1 MTTPPFSALAA
12 DPASFRRRALALRRP
27 AGTAVAACMALALAG
42 CASGPPNDPLEPY
55 NRGMAT
61 FNENVDD
68 VVLKP
73 VATVYK
79 TITPPMVRTGV
90 SNFFSNVSDIWSFAN
105 NVLQLHPEGALN
117 SAVRVTVN
125 TVFGLGG
132 LLDVASEMGVDRR
145 KQDFGLTLGH
155 WGVPTGPYLVLPLL
169 GPSTVRDTVALPL
182 DWKGNPLDG
191 VTPVAT
197 RNSLLG
203 LRMLNTRAN
212 LLRASEVLDSAA
224 LDKYSFTRDVFLSLR
239 SQGRADRQDGGT
251 LDDGAAG
258 LQDGRLPDEP
268 Y

>member
-1 MTTPPFSALAA
+1 MTTPPFSAPAGGPISSRWRAPAPRRPVGMALAA
-12 DPASFRRRALALRRP
+12 SLA
-27 AGTAVAACMALALAG
+27 MALAG

-155 WGVPTGPYLVLPLL
+155 YGVPTGPYLVLPLL

-212 LLRASEVLDSAA
+212 LLRASEVLDTAA
-224 LDKYSFTRDVFLSLR
+224 LDKYSFTRDVFLQVR
-239 SQGRADRQDGGT
+239 SQRAAE
-251 LDDGAAG
+251 AAG
-258 LQDGRLPDEP
+258 KELLQNGDSGMLPPEP
-268 Y
+268 EQ